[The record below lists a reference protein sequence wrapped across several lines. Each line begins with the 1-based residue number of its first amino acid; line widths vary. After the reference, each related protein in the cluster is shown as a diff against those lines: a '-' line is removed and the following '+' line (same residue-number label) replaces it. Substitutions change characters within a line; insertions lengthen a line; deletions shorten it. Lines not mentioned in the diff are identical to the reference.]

1 MKPTIYTVKKWEHRW
16 KTLDKG
22 VFTDRR
28 QAMKFMR
35 RQHRITGYNVTFRI
49 EESELDTGTALL
61 LLRNSGHIARM
72 DCVQRFWVDEKVYTR
87 DEFLA
92 LVDPS
97 RIPSV
102 LF

>member
-1 MKPTIYTVKKWEHRW
+1 MTV
-16 KTLDKG
+16 
-22 VFTDRR
+22 
-28 QAMKFMR
+28 
-35 RQHRITGYNVTFRI
+35 
-49 EESELDTGTALL
+49 SSALL
-61 LLRNSGHIARM
+61 VLRNQGHTVSYTA
-72 DCVQRFWVDEKVYTR
+72 DHRFVVDGQVYTR

>member
-1 MKPTIYTVKKWEHRW
+1 MTV
-16 KTLDKG
+16 
-22 VFTDRR
+22 
-28 QAMKFMR
+28 
-35 RQHRITGYNVTFRI
+35 
-49 EESELDTGTALL
+49 SSALL
-61 LLRNSGHIARM
+61 VLRNQGHTVSYTA
-72 DCVQRFWVDEKVYTR
+72 DHRFIVDGQVYTR

>member
-1 MKPTIYTVKKWEHRW
+1 M
-16 KTLDKG
+16 
-22 VFTDRR
+22 TDVL
-28 QAMKFMR
+28 Q
-35 RQHRITGYNVTFRI
+35 
-49 EESELDTGTALL
+49 ALL
-61 LLRNSGHIARM
+61 VLRNQGHTVSYTA
-72 DCVQRFWVDEKVYTR
+72 DHRFVVNGHNLTR